1 MKKLSVKFRDSSSRG
16 WFAYELY
23 NQMHKNKN
31 IWVITNDLGYH
42 VLDFI
47 KRDFPERFINV
58 GAAEQAMIGIAVGLA
73 LQNKIPVV
81 YSITTF
87 LLYRPFETIRNYLH
101 HEKIPVRLVGAG
113 RDKDYEHEGISHW
126 AEEDKKIMQILS
138 NIEAR
143 WPNTNEE
150 ITTLVA
156 EMVNQDKPWYIN
168 LRRAKGD
175 TVKKQTKRLKRG
187 NQL

>member
-1 MKKLSVKFRDSSSRG
+1 MKKLPVKFRGSSSRG

-47 KRDFPERFINV
+47 KRDFPDRFINV
-58 GAAEQAMIGIAVGLA
+58 GAAEQSMIGIATGLA
-73 LQNKIPVV
+73 LSSKIPFV
-81 YSITTF
+81 YSITSF
-87 LLYRPFETIRNYLH
+87 LIFRPFETIRNYLH
-101 HEKIPVRLVGAG
+101 YEKIPVRLVGAA
-113 RDKDYEHEGISHW
+113 RNKDYEHEGISHW
-126 AEEDKKIMQILS
+126 AGEDKKIMQILS

-150 ITTLVA
+150 IPALVE
-156 EMVNQDKPWYIN
+156 EMVSKNKPWYVN

-175 TVKKQTKRLKRG
+175 TIKIK
-187 NQL
+187 